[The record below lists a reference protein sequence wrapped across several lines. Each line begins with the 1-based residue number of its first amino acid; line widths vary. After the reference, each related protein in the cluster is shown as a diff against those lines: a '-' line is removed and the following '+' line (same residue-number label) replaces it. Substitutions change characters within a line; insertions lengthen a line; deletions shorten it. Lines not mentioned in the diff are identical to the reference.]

1 MAQKMQTYMYEEK
14 HLRKRSPLSN
24 TGYLSTQDYVLR
36 SSNVQRKYPLESV
49 NPHNILQTVNSPRD
63 STTLKITTKI
73 F

>member
-1 MAQKMQTYMYEEK
+1 MQTYMYDEK

-36 SSNVQRKYPLESV
+36 FSNVQRKYPLDSV
-49 NPHNILQTVNSPRD
+49 NQHNILKMVNSSRD
-63 STTLKITTKI
+63 SITLKITTKI